1 MKKIF
6 IVTIIVILITS
17 ACNNDFVPKP
27 KGYNYIVLP
36 EHQYERIP
44 NEYPYSFNK
53 NTAAVIKRD
62 SSGIAEPY
70 WIHLFYPDLNADI
83 QITYKRINNDS
94 TLLREYIG
102 DAFKLTSKHQ
112 VKATGIS
119 EVIDTLET
127 GKVAVYALIQGEVP
141 SQVQFFVTDSTENF
155 FRGAMYF
162 PIATKSDSL
171 KPSVNYL
178 KEDINVLLNSLEW
191 REVD

>member
-1 MKKIF
+1 MRLNYIYL
-6 IVTIIVILITS
+6 IVFVLFVAS
-17 ACNNDFVPKP
+17 CGNDYVPKP

-36 EHQYERIP
+36 EHKYEAMP
-44 NEYPYSFNK
+44 DGYPYDFKK
-53 NTAAVIKRD
+53 NTAATIKKD

-70 WIHLFYPDLNADI
+70 WIHLYYPDLNADI
-83 QITYKRINNDS
+83 QLTYKQINNDT

-112 VKATGIS
+112 IKATGIS

-155 FRGAMYF
+155 FRGALYF
-162 PIATKSDSL
+162 PVATKNDSL
-171 KPSVNYL
+171 KPSVEYL
-178 KEDINVLLNSLEW
+178 KEDIDVMLNSLEW
-191 REVD
+191 RDVE